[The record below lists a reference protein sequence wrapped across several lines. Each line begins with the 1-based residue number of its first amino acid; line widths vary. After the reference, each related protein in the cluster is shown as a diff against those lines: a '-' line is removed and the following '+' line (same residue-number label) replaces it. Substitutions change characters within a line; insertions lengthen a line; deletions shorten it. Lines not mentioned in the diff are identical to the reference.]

1 VAILSDI
8 ILHFTNLINA
18 RDMERCK
25 MSVNLFF
32 TDRNL
37 FPSA

>member
-1 VAILSDI
+1 MGHS
-8 ILHFTNLINA
+8 
-18 RDMERCK
+18 K